1 MELNLTSPPPGGI
14 DADLW
19 RLGEVADASVGDL
32 WLLSWNAGALALGV
46 IAGVGDGYV
55 LVWPVTL
62 PTEPAFRPAVQVRH
76 SPLGIPVFM
85 WASRETGVGLHMLH
99 RRYGPLLAENV
110 MADVAEAME
119 EGIDGP
125 LPYAPTT
132 LRAGHES
139 PDDDAMIDQWETICL
154 NVWPRSH
161 PDWAP
166 LNRHILRSLRVR
178 PSDLAGALGIG
189 ASEAVA
195 LFNGEQSPDDAQLA
209 ALESHLGAPRHKLLD
224 PLVDESARELLSP
237 VWKDDIL
244 RIAAH
249 LSDDEG
255 AARDIVRREYA
266 YAPRS
271 NGSSS
276 DRMREAIQRVLTR
289 MSPE

>member
-1 MELNLTSPPPGGI
+1 
-14 DADLW
+14 
-19 RLGEVADASVGDL
+19 
-32 WLLSWNAGALALGV
+32 
-46 IAGVGDGYV
+46 
-55 LVWPVTL
+55 VWPVTL
-62 PTEPAFRPAVQVRH
+62 PTGAAFRPAVHVRQ

-99 RRYGPLLAENV
+99 RRYGALLPESV
-110 MADVAEAME
+110 MADVADAVE
-119 EGIDGP
+119 EGTDGP

-132 LRAGHES
+132 LHPEHES
-139 PDDDAMIDQWETICL
+139 PDDETMIDHWETICL
-154 NVWPRSH
+154 NVWPRSR

-166 LNRHILRSLRVR
+166 LNRDVLRSLGIR

-189 ASEAVA
+189 APEAVA

-209 ALESHLGAPRHKLLD
+209 ALESHLGAPQRQLLD

-237 VWKDDIL
+237 VWKDDVL
-244 RIAAH
+244 KIAAR

-255 AARDIVRREYA
+255 TARDIVRQEYA

-271 NGSSS
+271 NGSNS

>member
-1 MELNLTSPPPGGI
+1 MELNLTSPPPGGV
-14 DADLW
+14 DAELW
-19 RLGEVADASVGDL
+19 RQSEVADAAIGDL
-32 WLLSWNAGALALGV
+32 WLLSWNAEALALGV

-62 PTEPAFRPAVQVRH
+62 QTDAAFRPAVQVRR

-99 RRYGPLLAENV
+99 RRYGPLLPESV
-110 MADVAEAME
+110 MAEVAEAME
-119 EGIDGP
+119 EDADGP
-125 LPYAPTT
+125 LPYAPPT
-132 LRAGHES
+132 LHPGDETS
-139 PDDDAMIDQWETICL
+139 DDDTMVDQWESICL
-154 NVWPRSH
+154 NVWPRSR

-166 LNRHILRSLRVR
+166 LNRDVLRSLGVR

-209 ALESHLGAPRHKLLD
+209 ALESHLGTPQSRLLD

-237 VWKDDIL
+237 VWKDDVL
-244 RIAAH
+244 KIAEH

-255 AARDIVRREYA
+255 AARDIVRQEYA

-271 NGSSS
+271 TGSSS

-289 MSPE
+289 MSPD